1 MKNLF
6 TPLAL
11 LLLPSFNLKAQ
22 NVISPNNEKNGPTI
36 LRAVGDDSTV
46 SDKEKVYHQVVG
58 QQPSFP
64 GGREELFKYLTYNVK
79 YPIDAAKNKIEG
91 RVLVTFVVEHDGSIS
106 NVDVA
111 NSVYPSLDK
120 ESIRVVSGMPKWI
133 PGKANGKTVRVKYT
147 IPITFRLN

>member
-11 LLLPSFNLKAQ
+11 LLLPSFNLKAP

-36 LRAVGDDSTV
+36 LRTVGDDSTE
-46 SDKEKVYHQVVG
+46 SDQEEVYQVVE

-79 YPIDAAKNKIEG
+79 YPIDATKNKIEG

>member
-1 MKNLF
+1 MKKIIALS
-6 TPLAL
+6 AL
-11 LLLPSFNLKAQ
+11 LLLLNSNLKAQ
-22 NVISPNNEKNGPTI
+22 NVVNPTNEKDNITI

-46 SDKEKVYHQVVG
+46 SDKEKVYQVVE

-64 GGREELFKYLTYNVK
+64 GGREELFKYLAYNVK
-79 YPIDAAKNKIEG
+79 YPIDAAENKIEG

-106 NVDVA
+106 NVNVA

>member
-1 MKNLF
+1 MKKIIALS
-6 TPLAL
+6 AL
-11 LLLPSFNLKAQ
+11 LLLLGSNLKGQ
-22 NVISPNNEKNGPTI
+22 NVVNPTNEKDNITI

-46 SDKEKVYHQVVG
+46 SDKEKVYQVVG

-64 GGREELFKYLTYNVK
+64 GGREELFKYLAYNVR
-79 YPIDAAKNKIEG
+79 YPIDAAQNKIEG

-106 NVDVA
+106 NVNVA

>member
-1 MKNLF
+1 MKKIIALS
-6 TPLAL
+6 AL
-11 LLLPSFNLKAQ
+11 LLLLGSNLKGQ
-22 NVISPNNEKNGPTI
+22 NVVNPANEKDNITI

-46 SDKEKVYHQVVG
+46 SDKEKVYQVVG

-64 GGREELFKYLTYNVK
+64 GGREELFKYLAYNVK

-106 NVDVA
+106 NVNVA

>member
-1 MKNLF
+1 MKKIIALS
-6 TPLAL
+6 AL
-11 LLLPSFNLKAQ
+11 LLLLVSNLKAQ
-22 NVISPNNEKNGPTI
+22 NVVNPTNEKDNITI

-46 SDKEKVYHQVVG
+46 SDKEKVYQVVE

-64 GGREELFKYLTYNVK
+64 GGREELFKYLAYNVK
-79 YPIDAAKNKIEG
+79 YPIDATKNKIEG

-106 NVDVA
+106 NVNVA

-133 PGKANGKTVRVKYT
+133 PGKANGKTIRVKYT

>member
-1 MKNLF
+1 MKKIIALS
-6 TPLAL
+6 AL
-11 LLLPSFNLKAQ
+11 LLLLGSNLNGQ
-22 NVISPNNEKNGPTI
+22 NVVNPTNEKDNITI

-46 SDKEKVYHQVVG
+46 SDKEKVYQVVE

-64 GGREELFKYLTYNVK
+64 GGREELFKYLAYNVR

-106 NVDVA
+106 NVNVA

-147 IPITFRLN
+147 IPITFRLS

>member
-11 LLLPSFNLKAQ
+11 LLLPSFNLQAP

-36 LRAVGDDSTV
+36 LRTVGDDSTE
-46 SDKEKVYHQVVG
+46 SDQEEVYQVVE

-106 NVDVA
+106 NVNVA

>member
-36 LRAVGDDSTV
+36 LRTVGDDSTE
-46 SDKEKVYHQVVG
+46 SDQEEVYQVVE

-64 GGREELFKYLTYNVK
+64 GGMEELFKYLTYNVK
-79 YPIDAAKNKIEG
+79 YPIDATKKQ
-91 RVLVTFVVEHDGSIS
+91 D
-106 NVDVA
+106 
-111 NSVYPSLDK
+111 
-120 ESIRVVSGMPKWI
+120 
-133 PGKANGKTVRVKYT
+133 
-147 IPITFRLN
+147 

>member
-1 MKNLF
+1 M
-6 TPLAL
+6 
-11 LLLPSFNLKAQ
+11 
-22 NVISPNNEKNGPTI
+22 I
-36 LRAVGDDSTV
+36 LQYLTR
-46 SDKEKVYHQVVG
+46 VYQVVE
-58 QQPSFP
+58 QQLSFP
-64 GGREELFKYLTYNVK
+64 GRREELFKYLAYNVK

-106 NVDVA
+106 NVNVA

-133 PGKANGKTVRVKYT
+133 LGKANGKTVRVKYT

>member
-1 MKNLF
+1 MKKIIALS
-6 TPLAL
+6 AL
-11 LLLPSFNLKAQ
+11 LLLLDSNLKAQ
-22 NVISPNNEKNGPTI
+22 NVVNPTNEKDNITI

-46 SDKEKVYHQVVG
+46 SDKEKVYQVVE

-64 GGREELFKYLTYNVK
+64 GGREELFKYLAYNVR

-106 NVDVA
+106 NVNVA

-133 PGKANGKTVRVKYT
+133 PGKANGKTIRVKYT

>member
-1 MKNLF
+1 MKKIIALS
-6 TPLAL
+6 AL
-11 LLLPSFNLKAQ
+11 LLLLDSNLKAQ
-22 NVISPNNEKNGPTI
+22 NVVNPTNEKNNITI

-46 SDKEKVYHQVVG
+46 SDKEKVYQVVE

-64 GGREELFKYLTYNVK
+64 GGREELFKYLAYNVR

-91 RVLVTFVVEHDGSIS
+91 RILVTFVVEHDGSIS
-106 NVDVA
+106 NVNVA

>member
-1 MKNLF
+1 MKKIIALS
-6 TPLAL
+6 AL
-11 LLLPSFNLKAQ
+11 LLLLNSNLKAQ
-22 NVISPNNEKNGPTI
+22 NVVNPTNEKDNITI

-46 SDKEKVYHQVVG
+46 SDKEKVYQVVE

-64 GGREELFKYLTYNVK
+64 GGREELFKYLAYNVK
-79 YPIDAAKNKIEG
+79 YPIDAAENKIEG

-106 NVDVA
+106 NVNVA

-120 ESIRVVSGMPKWI
+120 EAIRVVSEMPKWI

-147 IPITFRLN
+147 IPITFRLS

>member
-1 MKNLF
+1 MKKIIALS
-6 TPLAL
+6 AL
-11 LLLPSFNLKAQ
+11 LLLLDSNLKAQ
-22 NVISPNNEKNGPTI
+22 NVVNPTNEKDNITI

-46 SDKEKVYHQVVG
+46 SDKEKVYQVVE

-64 GGREELFKYLTYNVK
+64 GGREELFKYLAYNVR

-91 RVLVTFVVEHDGSIS
+91 RVLITFVVEHDGSIS
-106 NVDVA
+106 NVNVA

-133 PGKANGKTVRVKYT
+133 PGKANGKTIRVKYT

>member
-1 MKNLF
+1 MKKIIALS
-6 TPLAL
+6 AL
-11 LLLPSFNLKAQ
+11 LLLLDSNLKAQ
-22 NVISPNNEKNGPTI
+22 NVVNPTNEKDNITI

-46 SDKEKVYHQVVG
+46 SDKEKVYQVVE

-64 GGREELFKYLTYNVK
+64 GGREELFKYLAYNVK

-106 NVDVA
+106 NVNVA

>member
-36 LRAVGDDSTV
+36 LRTVGDDSTE
-46 SDKEKVYHQVVG
+46 SDQEEVYQVVE

-106 NVDVA
+106 NVNVA

-133 PGKANGKTVRVKYT
+133 QGKANGKTVRVKYT

>member
-1 MKNLF
+1 MKKIIALS
-6 TPLAL
+6 AL
-11 LLLPSFNLKAQ
+11 LLLSDSNLKAQ
-22 NVISPNNEKNGPTI
+22 NVVNPTNEKDNITI

-46 SDKEKVYHQVVG
+46 SDKEKVYQVVE

-64 GGREELFKYLTYNVK
+64 GGREELFKYLAYNVR

-106 NVDVA
+106 NVNVA

-133 PGKANGKTVRVKYT
+133 PGKANGKTIRVKYT

>member
-120 ESIRVVSGMPKWI
+120 ESIRVVSGMSKWI
-133 PGKANGKTVRVKYT
+133 PGKVNGKTVRVKYT

>member
-1 MKNLF
+1 MKKIIALS
-6 TPLAL
+6 AL
-11 LLLPSFNLKAQ
+11 LLLSDSNLKAQ
-22 NVISPNNEKNGPTI
+22 NVVNPTNEKDNITI

-46 SDKEKVYHQVVG
+46 SDKEKVYQVVE

-64 GGREELFKYLTYNVK
+64 GGREELFKYLAYNVR

-106 NVDVA
+106 NVNVA

>member
-91 RVLVTFVVEHDGSIS
+91 RILVTFVVEHDGSIS

>member
-1 MKNLF
+1 MKKIIALS
-6 TPLAL
+6 AL
-11 LLLPSFNLKAQ
+11 LLLLDPNLKAQ
-22 NVISPNNEKNGPTI
+22 NVVNPTNEKDNITI

-46 SDKEKVYHQVVG
+46 SDKEKVYQVVE

-64 GGREELFKYLTYNVK
+64 GGREELFKYLAYNVK

-106 NVDVA
+106 NVNVA

-133 PGKANGKTVRVKYT
+133 PGKANGKTIRVKYT

>member
-1 MKNLF
+1 MKKIITLS
-6 TPLAL
+6 AL
-11 LLLPSFNLKAQ
+11 LVLLGSNLRAQ
-22 NVISPNNEKNGPTI
+22 NVVNPTNEKDNITI

-46 SDKEKVYHQVVG
+46 SDKEKVYQ
-58 QQPSFP
+58 
-64 GGREELFKYLTYNVK
+64 ELFKYLAYNVR

-106 NVDVA
+106 NVNVA

-133 PGKANGKTVRVKYT
+133 PGKANGKTIRVKYT

>member
-1 MKNLF
+1 MKKIIALS
-6 TPLAL
+6 AL
-11 LLLPSFNLKAQ
+11 LLLSDSNLKAQ
-22 NVISPNNEKNGPTI
+22 NVVNPTNEKNNITI

-46 SDKEKVYHQVVG
+46 SDKEKVYQVVE

-64 GGREELFKYLTYNVK
+64 GGREELFKYLAYNVR

-106 NVDVA
+106 NVNVA

>member
-46 SDKEKVYHQVVG
+46 SDKEKVYHQVVE

-120 ESIRVVSGMPKWI
+120 ESIRVVSGMSKWI
-133 PGKANGKTVRVKYT
+133 PGKVNGKTVRVKYT

>member
-36 LRAVGDDSTV
+36 LRTVGDDSTE
-46 SDKEKVYHQVVG
+46 SGQEEVYQVVG

-64 GGREELFKYLTYNVK
+64 GGREELFKYLAYNVK

>member
-22 NVISPNNEKNGPTI
+22 NVISPNSEKNGPTI

-133 PGKANGKTVRVKYT
+133 QGKANGKTVRVKYT